1 MGVVVAILS
10 VESLSVH
17 FGVVRA
23 LDDVSFSLDEGKL
36 LGLIGPN
43 GAGKT
48 TFIDAATGFAS
59 YTGHVV
65 FGGRSLDK
73 LGPHERVWC
82 GMSRTFQSMELF
94 EDLTV
99 RENLRVS
106 AENARRWAMFTR
118 TDGRR
123 GGGSLGL
130 IDSTLEVLG
139 LDDVSSELPSTLPL
153 GVKKLIGVGRAL
165 SSGARLVLLDEP
177 AAGLDTN
184 ESREFGR
191 KLQQIR
197 GQGITIVL
205 VDHDMDLVFEVCEE
219 VYVLNFG
226 KLLAHG
232 SVEDIKRNA
241 AVRQAYLGEPVRNE
255 DVEAAPA

>member
-1 MGVVVAILS
+1 M
-10 VESLSVH
+10 
-17 FGVVRA
+17 
-23 LDDVSFSLDEGKL
+23 
-36 LGLIGPN
+36 
-43 GAGKT
+43 
-48 TFIDAATGFAS
+48 
-59 YTGHVV
+59 
-65 FGGRSLDK
+65 
-73 LGPHERVWC
+73 
-82 GMSRTFQSMELF
+82 
-94 EDLTV
+94 
-99 RENLRVS
+99 
-106 AENARRWAMFTR
+106 
-118 TDGRR
+118 
-123 GGGSLGL
+123 
-130 IDSTLEVLG
+130 
-139 LDDVSSELPSTLPL
+139 
-153 GVKKLIGVGRAL
+153 
-165 SSGARLVLLDEP
+165 LLDEP

>member
-1 MGVVVAILS
+1 MVLSLESIESAPQERRAVQPLVSSSSISSRDRWGGLPDARLPEDLESSPTGPGFRTTSRKAWKVGVVVAILS

-99 RENLRVS
+99 RENLRVR

-118 TDGRR
+118 TDSRR

-153 GVKKLIGVGRAL
+153 GVKKLIGVGQRAVIGGKT
-165 SSGARLVLLDEP
+165 GAARRASRRL
-177 AAGLDTN
+177 
-184 ESREFGR
+184 RY
-191 KLQQIR
+191 Q
-197 GQGITIVL
+197 
-205 VDHDMDLVFEVCEE
+205 
-219 VYVLNFG
+219 
-226 KLLAHG
+226 
-232 SVEDIKRNA
+232 
-241 AVRQAYLGEPVRNE
+241 
-255 DVEAAPA
+255 